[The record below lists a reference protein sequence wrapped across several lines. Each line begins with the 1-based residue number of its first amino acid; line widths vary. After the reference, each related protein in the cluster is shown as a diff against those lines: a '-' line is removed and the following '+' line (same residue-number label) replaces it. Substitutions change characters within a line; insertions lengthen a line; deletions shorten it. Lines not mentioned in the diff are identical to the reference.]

1 MTRAASLCREL
12 ALVLH
17 VIGKGAPAAPYECC
31 QPGQGGEKR
40 NKGSRRALLTHR
52 ALPTVLASI
61 LPFRWRPRD
70 ADHIRWPFCRRTDD
84 AGLRSVQARAI
95 FCNVARPKPGSADV
109 QAATRASCC
118 SASPAGQIGNQWH
131 HRRMVTAMVIKGL
144 VGREPTGRA
153 ARSAGRAS
161 VMACSRF
168 NCRSSRQRRC
178 AHSSPG
184 PF

>member
-31 QPGQGGEKR
+31 QPGQGGERR
-40 NKGSRRALLTHR
+40 NKAT
-52 ALPTVLASI
+52 I
-61 LPFRWRPRD
+61 IPFRWRPRD
-70 ADHIRWPFCRRTDD
+70 ADHIRWPFRRRTDD

-109 QAATRASCC
+109 QAATRC

-131 HRRMVTAMVIKGL
+131 HWRMVTAMVIKGL
-144 VGREPTGRA
+144 VGREPIGRA

-161 VMACSRF
+161 VMACSLF
-168 NCRSSRQRRC
+168 NNRSSRQRRC

-184 PF
+184 RF